1 MGDAYTPGLTV
12 TARTRV
18 RKTRRLP
25 LPGAVLVERGA
36 RVRAGDVVAR
46 TELPGKVTLLN
57 AANLL
62 GVLADEVEAAFL
74 VRPGQA
80 IRPGQLLAEQRSFF
94 GLSRT
99 RIVSSVDGTCES
111 ISSVTG
117 QAILRD
123 RPRAVELQAYIDGTV
138 VEVIADQGVVV
149 EAEAALVQGIFG
161 LAGETHAPLALVG
174 RAPEA
179 VLDAADLSPAHAGKV
194 VVAGGQVTLA
204 GMRAAIEL
212 GVAGVVVGGFAYHD
226 VRELLGH
233 DVGVA
238 VTGGEA
244 LGTTLIV
251 TEGFGR
257 IAMARATYELLAR
270 HDGRPASLSGATQIR
285 AGVIRPE
292 VIITEPVTGGAASS
306 ARGGLEVGAPVRC
319 IRAPHFG
326 RIGLV
331 AALPVELVELPSET
345 RVRVVEVEIDG
356 RRVVVPR
363 ANVEVIER

>member
-1 MGDAYTPGLTV
+1 
-12 TARTRV
+12 
-18 RKTRRLP
+18 
-25 LPGAVLVERGA
+25 
-36 RVRAGDVVAR
+36 
-46 TELPGKVTLLN
+46 
-57 AANLL
+57 
-62 GVLADEVEAAFL
+62 
-74 VRPGQA
+74 
-80 IRPGQLLAEQRSFF
+80 
-94 GLSRT
+94 
-99 RIVSSVDGTCES
+99 
-111 ISSVTG
+111 
-117 QAILRD
+117 
-123 RPRAVELQAYIDGTV
+123 
-138 VEVIADQGVVV
+138 
-149 EAEAALVQGIFG
+149 
-161 LAGETHAPLALVG
+161 
-174 RAPEA
+174 

-244 LGTTLIV
+244 LGTTLVV